1 MFKQICR
8 LLLHNPSND
17 QVELVLQQ
25 WRRNDVHRDVKI
37 TILRLANRLLLTE
50 LHGALAWRILDAA
63 INVPLYFA
71 LVELRPCVLHDTH
84 TFAPGS
90 QSGSLGLYHRR
101 CTRFDLDE
109 AQGALRQATVPDP
122 DRFPFPSGGTLC

>member
-8 LLLHNPSND
+8 LLLHNPSDD

-25 WRRNDVHRDVKI
+25 WRRSDVHRDVKI

-63 INVPLYFA
+63 INVRSHSHS
-71 LVELRPCVLHDTH
+71 VWMW
-84 TFAPGS
+84 
-90 QSGSLGLYHRR
+90 
-101 CTRFDLDE
+101 
-109 AQGALRQATVPDP
+109 GALTVGNSP
-122 DRFPFPSGGTLC
+122 R

>member
-8 LLLHNPSND
+8 LLLHHPSDD

-63 INVPLYFA
+63 INVRYTYSHLMYTVRLCMPSLCA
-71 LVELRPCVLHDTH
+71 VLHSPSS
-84 TFAPGS
+84 PGS
-90 QSGSLGLYHRR
+90 
-101 CTRFDLDE
+101 
-109 AQGALRQATVPDP
+109 
-122 DRFPFPSGGTLC
+122 